1 MVLGEINLKY
11 LNIYSMN
18 YLKLFEEFGSN
29 KNNSEQDQF
38 IDIKGDLKKMIEK
51 SLSSSDEKTIKN
63 FVDSYIRD
71 SEKNQI
77 EGLIND
83 SDIYEFYLKYRNVID
98 EILSKDNFY
107 EKKPSELDSF
117 SLYDYT
123 ISGTKFA
130 VKKIIG
136 MIQSDLKG

>member
-1 MVLGEINLKY
+1 
-11 LNIYSMN
+11 MN